1 MLWVMASRKDFR
13 FQRYALSDGY
23 TLVRQSMAPLP
34 NFTYFLREDGL
45 KTSILDIILRAP
57 RLRQSLFSVC
67 FA

>member
-1 MLWVMASRKDFR
+1 MGYGFTKRFSLSALCLFRRIHARASVYSASPEFHI
-13 FQRYALSDGY
+13 
-23 TLVRQSMAPLP
+23 
-34 NFTYFLREDGL
+34 FLREYGL